1 MLSSKVRKSKQGL
14 RIFFVCAIRQV
25 SNCRA
30 CAGKYLP
37 GKRQRR
43 ALPGC
48 LQYRRKRYLF

>member
-14 RIFFVCAIRQV
+14 RIFFVCAMRQA

-37 GKRQRR
+37 GKRQRQ